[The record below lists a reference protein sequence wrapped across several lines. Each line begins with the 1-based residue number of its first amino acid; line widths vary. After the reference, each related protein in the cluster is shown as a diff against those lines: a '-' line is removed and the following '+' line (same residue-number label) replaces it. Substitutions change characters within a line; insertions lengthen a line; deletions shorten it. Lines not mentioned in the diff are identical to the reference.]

1 MAGTQILG
9 IAYGLDIHDAQDTYI
24 TDARAAVEAFSKAS
38 VPGAYLVDTFPF
50 CTYFLKLLNPGYSAL
65 IASPQ

>member
-9 IAYGLDIHDAQDTYI
+9 IAYGLDIHDAQDPYI

-50 CTYFLKLLNPGYSAL
+50 CTYFLNLLDPGYPVL
-65 IASPQ
+65 MTSPQ